1 MTSQLCGRSGRA
13 WAIASLACAFTL
25 LSPNLLGAQ
34 EADPALVA
42 EGRTLY
48 TGVALCFACHGV
60 NGKGVPG
67 AGVDLTDDEWLH
79 DDGSFEALVQRIL
92 IGVGVQETR
101 SGVIMLPRGGSQIT
115 DDQARAVAA
124 YVISLR
130 STELRPRP
138 ET

>member
-1 MTSQLCGRSGRA
+1 MTSQPYSRHGRA

-25 LSPNLLGAQ
+25 LSPTLLDAQ
-34 EADPALVA
+34 EADLALIA

-48 TGVALCFACHGV
+48 TGVGLCFACHGV
-60 NGKGVPG
+60 DGKGVPG

-79 DDGSFEALVQRIL
+79 DDGSFEALVQRIVN
-92 IGVGVQETR
+92 GVGVQDTR

-115 DDQARAVAA
+115 DDQVRAVAA

-130 STELRPRP
+130 STEMRPRP
-138 ET
+138 EM

>member
-1 MTSQLCGRSGRA
+1 MTTPLLRRSGRA
-13 WAIASLACAFTL
+13 WTFASLACAFTL
-25 LSPNLLGAQ
+25 LTPTLLDAQ
-34 EADPALVA
+34 EADPALVE
-42 EGRTLY
+42 EGRSLY
-48 TGVALCFACHGV
+48 AGVALCFACHGV

-92 IGVGVQETR
+92 NGVGVGETR

-124 YVISLR
+124 YVVSLR
-130 STELRPRP
+130 NAEIRPGPEL
-138 ET
+138 

>member
-1 MTSQLCGRSGRA
+1 MTSRAFGRIGPA
-13 WAIASLACAFTL
+13 WAIASLASAFTL
-25 LSPNLLGAQ
+25 LSPTLLDAQ
-34 EADPALVA
+34 EADPSLVA

-48 TGVALCFACHGV
+48 AGIGLCFACHGV

-79 DDGSFEALVQRIL
+79 DDGSFEAVVQRIL
-92 IGVGVQETR
+92 SGVGVQETR

-115 DDQARAVAA
+115 DDRVRAVAA

-130 STELRPRP
+130 AAETRFRP